1 MSRDIL
7 VRSAAALAVFGCLAY
22 FAFGVAA
29 VVASE
34 QPGTAIHQNE
44 PVTFALLWQET
55 SQITPETVV
64 AWSRRHENGY
74 WLRLGL
80 SIALTLALIA
90 LTFVVNPEILCS
102 RHSAVILGVG
112 CSLGLLFV
120 VGFFGLFHLLFTFL
134 GAFVWGGLDGEWVN
148 EAGPMYESVGLLY
161 LISCLLFL
169 RSMSFRSSGRPQ
181 ETGSLSVPS

>member
-34 QPGTAIHQNE
+34 QPGTAIHQYE

-55 SQITPETVV
+55 SKISPATVV
-64 AWSRRHENGY
+64 AWSRRDENGY

-90 LTFVVNPEILCS
+90 LTFIVNPGILCS
-102 RHSAVILGVG
+102 RHPAVIPGVG
-112 CSLGLLFV
+112 CVLGLLFLA
-120 VGFFGLFHLLFTFL
+120 GFFGLFHLLFTFL
-134 GAFVWGGLDGEWVN
+134 GAFVLGGLDGEWVN
-148 EAGPMYESVGLLY
+148 EAGPMYESVGLVY
-161 LISCLLFL
+161 LIACLLFVRSLKMQEGRRDAAPLL
-169 RSMSFRSSGRPQ
+169 R
-181 ETGSLSVPS
+181 